1 MESTDQGSTRHKA
14 ESKPAERRAP
24 VHAEPLGVEA
34 DILLPSQFYALRGG
48 RSLSG
53 EQRLMLAILADA
65 INIFQGCQATGE
77 VPRGRL
83 FREAEEWIF
92 SSDERWPFSFVTVC
106 DALGI
111 EPQALRRHLR
121 SLEREIRAGTRSADS
136 FRLRLKE
143 SNRAQHMTVN
153 RERAH
158 RRRAHSLAN

>member
-1 MESTDQGSTRHKA
+1 MESTDHGPVKPRG
-14 ESKPAERRAP
+14 ESKSTERRAAA
-24 VHAEPLGVEA
+24 HTESFGLEA

-65 INIFQGCQATGE
+65 INIFQGCQATGGA
-77 VPRGRL
+77 PRGRL

-121 SLEREIRAGTRSADS
+121 ALEREIRAGTRTVDC

-153 RERAH
+153 RERTH
-158 RRRAHSLAN
+158 RRRPHSLAN

>member
-1 MESTDQGSTRHKA
+1 
-14 ESKPAERRAP
+14 
-24 VHAEPLGVEA
+24 
-34 DILLPSQFYALRGG
+34 
-48 RSLSG
+48 
-53 EQRLMLAILADA
+53 MLAILADA
-65 INIFQGCQATGE
+65 INIFQGCQSSGE
-77 VPRGRL
+77 LPRGRL

-121 SLEREIRAGTRSADS
+121 NLEREIRAGTRSADS

-158 RRRAHSLAN
+158 RRRPHSMAN